1 MKRTTTLV
9 QGLLALLIPAS
20 ALAGGLTLAAPVSA
34 EALAFARYIASIH
47 ERDPFTESGPVAVVI
62 EASLPGL
69 NKESRLL
76 AIRLTGESERSEYHV
91 LQSDGDAVVTRAVI
105 APYLWAQQQVEDLP
119 LSSVLITPANY
130 KFRYLGEVAT
140 EGAPAYA
147 FRIVPKKRRDGLIRG
162 ELWIDSA
169 TGVEVLQSGRLVK
182 TSSPVLRRVELVRDT
197 KLVDGHAIARITRV
211 AIETQRSG
219 RGYLTITEFRP
230 FAPDEGEVSDSEA
243 QASLV
248 ARQ

>member
-1 MKRTTTLV
+1 MKQTTILLL
-9 QGLLALLIPAS
+9 GFLALLMRVS
-20 ALAGGLTLAAPVSA
+20 ALAGDLTLAAPVPE

-76 AIRLTGESERSEYHV
+76 VIRLTGESERSEYHV
-91 LQSDGDAVVTRAVI
+91 LRSDGDAAVTRAVV
-105 APYLWAQQQVEDLP
+105 APYLAAQQQVEDLP

-130 KFRYLGEVAT
+130 KFRYLGAVPT

-147 FRIVPKKRRDGLIRG
+147 FRIVPKKKREGLIRG

-169 TGVEVLQSGRLVK
+169 TGVAVLQSGRLVK
-182 TSSPVLRRVELVRDT
+182 TASPAIRRIELVRDT
-197 KLVDGHAIARITRV
+197 KLVDGHATARITRV
-211 AIETQRSG
+211 AIETRRSG

-230 FAPDEGEVSDSEA
+230 FAADEGAVSEA
-243 QASLV
+243 QAGLV
-248 ARQ
+248 AGQ

>member
-1 MKRTTTLV
+1 MPV
-9 QGLLALLIPAS
+9 C
-20 ALAGGLTLAAPVSA
+20 ALAGDLPPAAPVPA

-62 EASLPGL
+62 EASQPGL

-91 LQSDGDAVVTRAVI
+91 LQSHGDAAVTRAMV
-105 APYLWAQQQVEDLP
+105 APYLATQQQVEDLP

-130 KFRYLGEVAT
+130 KFRYLGEVPT

-147 FRIVPKKRRDGLIRG
+147 FRIVPRKKRDGLIRG
-162 ELWIDSA
+162 ELWIDSV
-169 TGVEVLQSGRLVK
+169 TGVAVLQSGRLVK
-182 TSSPVLRRVELVRDT
+182 SDSPVIRRIELVRNT
-197 KLVDGHAIARITRV
+197 KLVDGHATVRITHV
-211 AIETQRSG
+211 AIETRRSG

-230 FAPDEGEVSDSEA
+230 VAAGEGKASDA
-243 QASLV
+243 QAGAV
-248 ARQ
+248 AAQ